1 MHSNISLERCKPELL
16 SLPGV
21 LLFEHISEC
30 HLNVLTGDHK
40 DIIGILSP
48 KAVARGDRI
57 G

>member
-48 KAVARGDRI
+48 TII
-57 G
+57 GRVLAS